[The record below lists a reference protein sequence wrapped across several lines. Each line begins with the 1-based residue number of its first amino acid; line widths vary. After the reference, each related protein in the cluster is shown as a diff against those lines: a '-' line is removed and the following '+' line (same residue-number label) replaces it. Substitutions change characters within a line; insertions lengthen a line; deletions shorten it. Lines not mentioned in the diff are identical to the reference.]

1 MKKLAALIVALP
13 VLLAWSLPAL
23 AASFQKDAVQAVLGG
38 VRQAC
43 PWKAAGW
50 SLSPSGPASLSEQ
63 DQDEAGLGGCYQQ
76 KEDSPKAFIGAVQL
90 ESKGAMGT
98 VESKEKVEGSE
109 AWKVRAASVQ
119 KEAAP

>member
-13 VLLAWSLPAL
+13 VLLACSLPAL

-43 PWKAAGW
+43 PWKAAVW
-50 SLSPSGPASLSEQ
+50 SVSPSGPASLRER
-63 DQDEAGLGGCYQQ
+63 DEAAPEGSYRQEG
-76 KEDSPKAFIGAVQL
+76 DSPKAFIGAVRP
-90 ESKGAMGT
+90 EGRGAIGT

-119 KEAAP
+119 KEAAL